1 MEIEQTRDTIV
12 SKLTSAHGE
21 DLEITAN
28 ITNSGQIN
36 AVLEG
41 LVSKCLGSRVGEEEY
56 ELLLRLTDSWHG
68 RCRDDP
74 TGIGKTPDAIGWK
87 ATQSNDN

>member
-12 SKLTSAHGE
+12 KKLTSTQGK

-28 ITNSGQIN
+28 IMHSGQIA

-41 LVSKCLGSRVGEEEY
+41 MVGKLIGDDVVVEEY
-56 ELLLRLTDSWHG
+56 EVLLRMTDSWQG
-68 RCRDDP
+68 RCRTDL
-74 TGIGKTPDAIGWK
+74 TGIGKTPDSMPGW
-87 ATQSNDN
+87 SNNDN